1 MLSKTSFIKKSLKI
15 TQLFI
20 IRYLT
25 SQPNVVLENISHF
38 GILRVRCP
46 LININIKSIDP
57 HDNPNGD
64 KVYVE
69 LKDSKKTAGIDM
81 SEFIDVD
88 YDNVSSVLS
97 VTQICTSMKDLV
109 LNLDLPHHFDVDV
122 EANKINIKETEGN
135 VLKIK
140 STEDCT
146 LGKIKSFNIDL
157 NINGELTCK
166 NLYGNGIISCK
177 QNIRIGKLQ
186 TKDINIESVGSIDIN
201 DVYSPRMICESDEG
215 NITFGNFHGSCKLST
230 NNGDIN
236 IGSSSGELTVNS
248 NKGNISVILENFNKC
263 LIHSNTGDIDV
274 GIGENVSSYIEAKGN
289 TIDIPETLLIDGIKG
304 EGSDGTQYFEG
315 KLGDARSNLNVQT
328 NNGFVSFSKKNWFS
342 KFELDD

>member
-15 TQLFI
+15 TDLFLK
-20 IRYLT
+20 RYLT
-25 SQPNVVLENISHF
+25 NQPNDVLENISHF

-46 LININIKSIDP
+46 LVNINIKSIDP

-69 LKDSKKTAGIDM
+69 LNDSKKNKCIDM
-81 SEFIDVD
+81 SRLIDVD
-88 YDNVSSVLS
+88 YDHVSSVVS
-97 VTQICTSMKDLV
+97 VTQLSSCIKDLV
-109 LNLDLPHHFDVDV
+109 LNLDLPHHFDIDV

-135 VLKIK
+135 NLKIK

-157 NINGELTCK
+157 NISGELICK

-177 QNIRIGKLQ
+177 QDVRIGKLQ
-186 TKDINIESVGSIDIN
+186 TKDINIGSVGSIDI
-201 DVYSPRMICESDEG
+201 DDIYSPKMICNSDEG
-215 NITFGNFHGSCKLST
+215 NITFGNFHGSCKLNT
-230 NNGDIN
+230 KNGDIN
-236 IGSSSGELTVNS
+236 IGSSSGELTANS
-248 NKGNISVILENFNKC
+248 AKGNISVVLEDFNEC
-263 LIHSNTGDIDV
+263 LIYSNSGDIDI

-304 EGSDGTQYFEG
+304 EGSDRTQYFEG
-315 KLGDARSNLNVQT
+315 KLGDAKSNLNIRT
-328 NNGFVSFSKKNWFS
+328 NNGFVSLSKKNWFS